1 MASLMA
7 AGSMSA
13 TGQLGVG
20 GLTDSQSHLL
30 PTKALL
36 SRSNF
41 SFGSRRK
48 ALSLSKI
55 NKFQNHL
62 GLGMLRKHNAVVV
75 SAAIK
80 SLNTLPLYSVV
91 NKEGRIQP
99 IVDPEIVASVF
110 AIFDRNKKIQYIGF
124 SKDLKNS
131 LRTLI
136 GRRPEVC
143 YYYRTQNLTS
153 FDQELMIAIRQQ
165 WIDEI
170 GSTPPGNSSPS
181 ERAQWEQ
188 PALANS
194 ISERGRAAAAASKAK
209 TMQQMMRDRGV
220 KEEMIY
226 DPVLLEQGKLS
237 ILPSKGL
244 SPEELAQNALA
255 QAAAEATRKKVS
267 VPVPSGGVIEY
278 DIFYEMKF
286 KTNGGWMYDVAVTYD
301 DKETRHRIIVG
312 QMFPEAVDMAE
323 DDFLERVIGFLLH
336 KHIPRHTEGM
346 LRSSE
351 FNINYFAIGE
361 VSLRFRELQ
370 EWFSK
375 KLPADE
381 WRFAK
386 IQSYGAL
393 IDPAPPV
400 GPLELSR

>member
-1 MASLMA
+1 MA
-7 AGSMSA
+7 ASSMSA

-30 PTKALL
+30 PIKAFL

-41 SFGSRRK
+41 CFGPRRK
-48 ALSLSKI
+48 ALSLSKM
-55 NKFQNHL
+55 NRFQSHS
-62 GLGMLRKHNAVVV
+62 GSGIFKKHNAFVV
-75 SAAIK
+75 SAAVK
-80 SLNTLPLYSVV
+80 SLGTLPLYSVV

-99 IVDPEIVASVF
+99 IEDPEAVASVF
-110 AIFDRNKKIQYIGF
+110 SIFDRNKKIQYIGF

-131 LRTLI
+131 LRTLM
-136 GRRPEVC
+136 GRRPELC

-165 WIDEI
+165 WIDEV
-170 GSTPPGNSSPS
+170 GSTPPGNSSPKD
-181 ERAQWEQ
+181 RAQWEQ
-188 PALANS
+188 PALASS

-209 TMQQMMRDRGV
+209 TMLQMMRDRGV

-226 DPVLLEQGKLS
+226 DPVLLEQGKLN

-244 SPEELAQNALA
+244 SREELAQIALQ
-255 QAAAEATRKKVS
+255 QAAADATRKKVS
-267 VPVPSGGVIEY
+267 VSVPSGGDIEY
-278 DIFYEMKF
+278 GIFYEMKF

-312 QMFPEAVDMAE
+312 RIFPDAVEMAE
-323 DDFLERVIGFLLH
+323 DDFLERMIGFLLH
-336 KHIPRHTEGM
+336 KQIPRHTEGM
-346 LRSSE
+346 LRSRE
-351 FNINYFAIGE
+351 FNINYFAAGE
-361 VSLRFRELQ
+361 VTLRYRDLQ

-375 KLPADE
+375 TLPADE

-386 IQSYGAL
+386 LHSYGAQ